1 MIKNGLI
8 LFIISKIFDSI
19 FLFIIPYLCKC
30 IPFYFI
36 SHHLISSYFFCAL
49 ISFCITIGCFALN
62 CSTDF
67 DTDTD
72 HESWITLKTYEEFL
86 NLKISIETLT
96 NNFGEFFFHF
106 FLFFFFSFFFLFFF
120 FFSFFSSTSFFFH
133 FLASGIFYI
142 LNYMFE
148 ISIYSSHFKKIKF
161 SYYYYL
167 FYLNKIML
175 FD

>member
-1 MIKNGLI
+1 MKKNGLI

-19 FLFIIPYLCKC
+19 FLFIIPCLFKC

-96 NNFGEFFFHF
+96 NNFGEFFFVFFHF
-106 FLFFFFSFFFLFFF
+106 FLFFFFSFFLFFFLFFF
-120 FFSFFSSTSFFFH
+120 FLFFLLHHFFSLFGEWN
-133 FLASGIFYI
+133 FL
-142 LNYMFE
+142 
-148 ISIYSSHFKKIKF
+148 HFKLHVLDFNIFF
-161 SYYYYL
+161 SL
-167 FYLNKIML
+167 QKN
-175 FD
+175 